1 MQANTTL
8 PPVHRI
14 STACEKLAISRA
26 TIYRMAK
33 AGTIEIIKIGK
44 GSARVTDAS
53 LRQLLSAKTAAPD

>member
-1 MQANTTL
+1 MQASTAL

-33 AGTIEIIKIGK
+33 AGTIEIIKVGK

-53 LRQLLSAKTAAPD
+53 LRQLLTSKIVAPD